1 MSSLTEPFFTRRSNR
16 SDSMTW
22 HPMPTLSP
30 HGVIRPGSGSES
42 VQRGHAPRVEAST
55 REHGEG
61 NAVASTKQ
69 RQRAQQAKQ
78 AEKLAQRQAARRAR
92 RQRLWALIAGFT
104 VLALVA
110 AFVIAA
116 LINNAPDS
124 AVAGACPAGVEEAR
138 DDYELADPSVAEDRT
153 WTVTLQAC
161 SGDTEAAIVLELDGA
176 SAPQAVANFVTLAQG
191 GYFDGTG
198 CHRLVTE
205 GIHVLQCGDPTFT
218 GSGGP
223 GYSFGPIENAPE
235 NDVYPAGTVAMARRG
250 GDAESMGSQFF
261 LVYEESTIP
270 SDAAGGYTVF
280 GTITSGLDF
289 VRAVADAG
297 TAGGASVAPA
307 TPVTI
312 EGVETQ

>member
-1 MSSLTEPFFTRRSNR
+1 
-16 SDSMTW
+16 
-22 HPMPTLSP
+22 
-30 HGVIRPGSGSES
+30 
-42 VQRGHAPRVEAST
+42 
-55 REHGEG
+55 
-61 NAVASTKQ
+61 VASTKQ

-78 AEKLAQRQAARRAR
+78 AEKLARRQAARRAR

-104 VLALVA
+104 VLAIVA

-116 LINNAPDS
+116 LINNAPDD
-124 AVAGACPAGVEEAR
+124 AAAGACPAGVEEAR

-161 SGDTEAAIVLELDGA
+161 SGDTEADIVLELDGQA
-176 SAPQAVANFVTLAQG
+176 APQAVASFVTLAQA

-198 CHRLVTE
+198 CHRLTTE
-205 GIHVLQCGDPTFT
+205 GIFVLQCGDPTFT

-223 GYSFGPIENAPE
+223 GYNFGPIENAPE
-235 NDVYPAGTVAMARRG
+235 DDVYPAGTVAMARRG
-250 GDAESMGSQFF
+250 DDAQSMGSQFF

-270 SDAAGGYTVF
+270 SDTAGGYTVF

-289 VRAVADAG
+289 VQAVADAG
-297 TAGGASVAPA
+297 TAGGSSVAPA

>member
-1 MSSLTEPFFTRRSNR
+1 MASS
-16 SDSMTW
+16 
-22 HPMPTLSP
+22 
-30 HGVIRPGSGSES
+30 
-42 VQRGHAPRVEAST
+42 
-55 REHGEG
+55 
-61 NAVASTKQ
+61 KQ
-69 RQRAQQAKQ
+69 RQRAQQARQ
-78 AEKLAQRQAARRAR
+78 AEKRAQRQAAKRAQ
-92 RQRLWALIAGFT
+92 RQRLWGLIAVFT
-104 VLALVA
+104 VLALVG
-110 AFVIAA
+110 AFVVAA
-116 LINNAPDS
+116 LINNNAAEDDAAS
-124 AVAGACPAGVEEAR
+124 GACPAGVEEAR

-153 WTVTLQAC
+153 WTVTLKAC
-161 SGDTEAAIVLELDGA
+161 SGDTQADIVLELDGEK
-176 SAPQAVANFVTLAQG
+176 APQAVASFVTLAQG

-218 GSGGP
+218 GSGSP

-235 NDVYPAGTVAMARRG
+235 NDVYPEGTVAMARRG

-289 VRAVADAG
+289 VQAVAD
-297 TAGGASVAPA
+297 TGAADGVPDGAPA

>member
-1 MSSLTEPFFTRRSNR
+1 M
-16 SDSMTW
+16 
-22 HPMPTLSP
+22 
-30 HGVIRPGSGSES
+30 
-42 VQRGHAPRVEAST
+42 
-55 REHGEG
+55 
-61 NAVASTKQ
+61 ASTKQ
-69 RQRAQQAKQ
+69 RQRAQQARQ
-78 AEKLAQRQAARRAR
+78 AEKQAQRQAAKRAR
-92 RQRLWALIAGFT
+92 KQRLWTLIALFT
-104 VLALVA
+104 VLALVG

-116 LINNAPDS
+116 LVDGDGSTSDDA
-124 AVAGACPAGVEEAR
+124 AGAGSCPAGVEEAR

-153 WTVTLQAC
+153 WTVTLHAC
-161 SGDTEAAIVLELDGA
+161 SGETEADIVLELDGK
-176 SAPQAVANFVTLAQG
+176 SAPQAVASFVTLAQG
-191 GYFDGTG
+191 GYFDDTG
-198 CHRLVTE
+198 CHRLVTQ

-218 GSGGP
+218 GSGSP
-223 GYSFGPIENAPE
+223 GYAFGPVENAPK

-297 TAGGASVAPA
+297 AAGGAPDGAPV

>member
-1 MSSLTEPFFTRRSNR
+1 MASS
-16 SDSMTW
+16 
-22 HPMPTLSP
+22 
-30 HGVIRPGSGSES
+30 
-42 VQRGHAPRVEAST
+42 
-55 REHGEG
+55 
-61 NAVASTKQ
+61 KQ
-69 RQRAQQAKQ
+69 RQRAQQARQ
-78 AEKLAQRQAARRAR
+78 AEKRAQRQAVKRAHK
-92 RQRLWALIAGFT
+92 QRVWGLVALFT
-104 VLALVA
+104 VLALIG
-110 AFVIAA
+110 AFVVAA
-116 LINNAPDS
+116 LINDNASDDNAPEAS
-124 AVAGACPAGVEEAR
+124 GACPAGVEEAR

-161 SGDTEAAIVLELDGA
+161 SGDTEADIVLELDGQK
-176 SAPQAVANFVTLAQG
+176 APQAVANFVTLAQG
-191 GYFDGTG
+191 GYFDDTG

-218 GSGGP
+218 GSGSP

-250 GDAESMGSQFF
+250 GDAASMGSQFF

-270 SDAAGGYTVF
+270 SDAVGGYTVF

-289 VRAVADAG
+289 VQAVADAG
-297 TAGGASVAPA
+297 TAGGAPDGAPV

>member
-1 MSSLTEPFFTRRSNR
+1 MASS
-16 SDSMTW
+16 
-22 HPMPTLSP
+22 
-30 HGVIRPGSGSES
+30 
-42 VQRGHAPRVEAST
+42 
-55 REHGEG
+55 
-61 NAVASTKQ
+61 KQ

-78 AEKLAQRQAARRAR
+78 AEKQAQRQAARRAR
-92 RQRLWALIAGFT
+92 RQRLWALIAGVT

-116 LINNAPDS
+116 LINNAPDDAATS
-124 AVAGACPAGVEEAR
+124 GGACPAGVEETR

-161 SGDTEAAIVLELDGA
+161 SGDTEADIVLELDGEN
-176 SAPQAVANFVTLAQG
+176 APQAVASFVTLAQA

-198 CHRLVTE
+198 CHRLTTE
-205 GIHVLQCGDPTFT
+205 GIFVLQCGDPTFT
-218 GSGGP
+218 GSGSP
-223 GYSFGPIENAPE
+223 GYSFGPIENAPDD
-235 NDVYPAGTVAMARRG
+235 DVYPAGTVAMARRG

-289 VRAVADAG
+289 VQAVADAG
-297 TAGGASVAPA
+297 EAGGVSDGAPVD
-307 TPVTI
+307 PVTI